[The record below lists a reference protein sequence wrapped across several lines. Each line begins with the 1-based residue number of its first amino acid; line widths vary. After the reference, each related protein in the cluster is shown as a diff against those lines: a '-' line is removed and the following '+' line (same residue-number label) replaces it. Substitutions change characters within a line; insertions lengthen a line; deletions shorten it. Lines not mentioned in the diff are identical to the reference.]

1 MANLFSYQFFV
12 TAFVCGAAI
21 SLCAALIGTHLTL
34 KHFSMLGDGLSHVGF
49 GALAL
54 AAAWNLAPLS
64 LAIPAVLICAFLLL
78 RIQKGARENAD
89 AAVAMLSAAALAV
102 GVIAVSLGGTS
113 VDLDGYLF
121 GSILA
126 ISLSEMPLTLSVC
139 ALVALCYTVCFPR
152 LFAVTFDSDFARAC
166 GTRVGLYD
174 TVLSLLCALVVVLGM
189 RIAGALLISALLIF
203 PPKAAMRLTHSF
215 RLTVILAACLS
226 LTFFVA
232 GLFGSYFFNLPAGAA
247 IVCANAIGFC
257 LCALIDRL
265 KRKLIK
271 EA

>member
-1 MANLFSYQFFV
+1 MIALFSYQFFV

-21 SLCAALIGTHLTL
+21 SLCAALVGTHLTL

-64 LAIPAVLICAFLLL
+64 IAIPAVLICAFLLL
-78 RIQKGARENAD
+78 RLQKSAQSASGAD

-102 GVIAVSLGGTS
+102 GVIAVSLSGTT

-126 ISLSEMPLTLSVC
+126 ISASETPLVLGVC
-139 ALVALCYTVCFPR
+139 ALVALTYVCCFPR
-152 LFAVTFDSDFARAC
+152 LFAVTFDKDFARAC

-203 PPKAAMRLTHSF
+203 PPKAAMKLTRSF
-215 RLTVILAACLS
+215 RATVILSAVFS
-226 LTFFVA
+226 LVFFTA
-232 GLFGSYFFNLPAGAA
+232 GLIGSWYLDLPAGAA
-247 IVCANAIGFC
+247 VVAANALGFC
-257 LCALIDRL
+257 LCALFGVLI
-265 KRKLIK
+265 RKK
-271 EA
+271 KK